1 MLKDLIKSNEDYD
14 KIIKSLDSKYIQGRI
29 ISDLYLPKRNLIK
42 MNKFGFVALDYIEDQ
57 FAELRSDVLKFIE
70 KGIMP
75 NYPEL
80 YGIIYPSNAYIDF
93 FEEERVTIKISK
105 SKQIKPELV
114 KNNSDYLNQLKAQES
129 LQNIRLSAPEV
140 CSGLVLSIA
149 PSVPMSR
156 ENFASSYFFQ
166 NYLLKLVEQYGFV
179 IDKTTPWLIKSNMQS
194 PFVKK
199 NYPTS
204 TKGNYFDIKYY
215 QIFDY
220 FKNYLQYESDAYI
233 SAMSN
238 PFQFSEYCI
247 EKSKFIIKNNFID
260 KTKLS
265 DADIVDFIIFI
276 MCKQANVS
284 VEQREIIE
292 AAVRSA
298 EGLDNGQRL
307 WYSSHILTL
316 V

>member
-1 MLKDLIKSNEDYD
+1 MLKDLIKSNQDYNE
-14 KIIKSLDSKYIQGRI
+14 IIKSLNSKYIQGRI
-29 ISDLYLPKRNLIK
+29 ISDLYLPKQNLVK
-42 MNKFGFVALDYIEDQ
+42 QSKFGFIALDYVEDQ
-57 FAELRSDVLKFIE
+57 FAELRSDVIKFID
-70 KGIMP
+70 KGILP

-80 YGIIYPSNAYIDF
+80 YGILYPSNAYVDF
-93 FEEERVTIKISK
+93 FEEERVAIKISK

-114 KNNSDYLNQLKAQES
+114 KSNQDYLQQLKAQDS
-129 LQNIRLSAPEV
+129 LLNVKVAAPEA

-149 PSVPMSR
+149 PSAPLSR
-156 ENFASSYFFQ
+156 ENFVSSYFFK

-179 IDKTTPWLIKSNMQS
+179 IDKTTPWLLKSNMQS

-204 TKGNYFDIKYY
+204 TKGNYFNIKYH

-220 FKNYLQYESDAYI
+220 YKSYLQYESDAYI

-238 PFQFSEYCI
+238 PFQYSEYCA
-247 EKSKFIIKNNFID
+247 EKDKFVIKNNFIA

-265 DADIVDFIIFI
+265 DDDIIDFIIFI
-276 MCKQANVS
+276 MCRQENISA
-284 VEQREIIE
+284 EQRDFIQV
-292 AAVRSA
+292 AVRSA
-298 EGLDNGQRL
+298 EGLDNGQKL
-307 WYSSHILTL
+307 WYASTILRL